1 MNYYG
6 RRYKKTEL
14 RKQYE
19 QLTNPLSNFLNE
31 FTEEDAN
38 DFIPKW
44 IFKEVFT
51 KWQRIKGYR
60 EWNDRE
66 IGKEMQFLGY
76 ETKQKTLDS
85 EEANNTLNTFFSNFS
100 KVYRK
105 SYKKGAKPAKGDRN
119 WRCWIGLKWKE
130 TLLNQQNNKMEGKDC
145 EISGEQAKNFK
156 EVNTEAE
163 HPGKRFEEEVENA
176 III

>member
-1 MNYYG
+1 M
-6 RRYKKTEL
+6 
-14 RKQYE
+14 
-19 QLTNPLSNFLNE
+19 SNFLNE

-85 EEANNTLNTFFSNFS
+85 EEANNTLNTFFSNLS

-119 WRCWIGLKWKE
+119 WRCWLGLKWVKTAPE
-130 TLLNQQNNKMEGKDC
+130 QQHDRLTFQNPQIGG
-145 EISGEQAKNFK
+145 GEEKK
-156 EVNTEAE
+156 
-163 HPGKRFEEEVENA
+163 EEVEDGL
-176 III
+176 II